1 MLIKYSRRQGD
12 VAPEGV
18 APQSG
23 YAIPYPRL
31 LGILRGYWKRVQPGL
46 WLFPGRDPRVMS
58 ETRWKTTI
66 PFAGRRAFKSPLAEI
81 NLPMFLTPP
90 PP

>member
-1 MLIKYSRRQGD
+1 MLIHIENGKGGRDR
-12 VAPEGV
+12 
-18 APQSG
+18 
-23 YAIPYPRL
+23 YAMLSPRL
-31 LGILRGYWKRVQPGL
+31 LEILRAYWKRVQPGL

-66 PFAGRRAFKSPLAEI
+66 PFAGRRALNSPWAEI
-81 NLPMFLTPP
+81 NLPVFVTPP